1 MKKVLIILI
10 TAFLFAVNTSNPK
23 CTTYAAQQSVSFS
36 LPLKFKWGHGGLV
49 RGQKYKVKLKAL
61 QKNTPMPENS
71 QTEEYVKAV
80 PEDTIKEVFP
90 PIVYTNTGDYR
101 YEIELIRGDHNVLKK
116 YYLHIQVL
124 NRGNDELSVTAA
136 IHKNTQ
142 TGEKVT
148 EIRFVDIGDDENL
161 DEKKHDHYTHKNY
174 SEREDEY
181 LKDKYLKDK
190 YSKETNKNSSR
201 SEVKTNKNSVI
212 KSKTGD
218 DSKVEM
224 YLWMS
229 IISLGIILLIGCKK
243 LKKS

>member
-1 MKKVLIILI
+1 MI
-10 TAFLFAVNTSNPK
+10 TAFLFAINASNTK

-49 RGQKYKVKLKAL
+49 RGRKYKIKLKAL
-61 QKNTPMPENS
+61 QKNTPMPKNS
-71 QTEEYVKAV
+71 QREEYIKAI
-80 PEDTIKEVFP
+80 PEDEVEEVLP
-90 PIVYTNTGDYR
+90 PIIYTREGDYQ
-101 YEIELIRGDHNVLKK
+101 YEIALIRGNHNILKK

-124 NRGNDELSVTAA
+124 NRGNDELFVTAA
-136 IHKNTQ
+136 IHKNTK
-142 TGEKVT
+142 TGQKIT

-161 DEKKHDHYTHKNY
+161 DEKKHDHYTHKSH

-181 LKDKYLKDK
+181 LKEKYLKEK
-190 YSKETNKNSSR
+190 YLKEKQKNSSR
-201 SEVKTNKNSVI
+201 SEVKTKKNSVT

-229 IISLGIILLIGCKK
+229 IISLAIILWIGCKK
-243 LKKS
+243 SKKS